1 MINNKWGA
9 IALTNGTDI
18 HDVNYSVYPLKKQQ
32 KTTPV
37 QLYFTQ
43 RFLWLPTK
51 GGTNE

>member
-1 MINNKWGA
+1 MKDKKCGA
-9 IALTNGTDI
+9 TALANGTHI
-18 HDVNYSVYPLKKQQ
+18 TCYNYNIYPPKTQVQ
-32 KTTPV
+32 TTPE